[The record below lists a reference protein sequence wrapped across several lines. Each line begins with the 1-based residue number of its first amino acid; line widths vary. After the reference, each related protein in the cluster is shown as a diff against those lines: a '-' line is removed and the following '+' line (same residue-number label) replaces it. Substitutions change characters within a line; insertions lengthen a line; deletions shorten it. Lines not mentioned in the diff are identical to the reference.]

1 MRWSIVCMLS
11 ATLVGASTS
20 LITAASRS
28 SSTVDASLTDSEN
41 NQNLALNP
49 DNFSNTGFDPFLY
62 TNIDQRLSQL
72 NSPQASADTSAL
84 NSLRSRLVTA
94 EIYLTKRQPREA
106 IAALDQLETSY
117 PILADYVLLKRA
129 QAQTQIGDRN
139 AAKATW
145 ESIIGQF
152 PDSPAAAEAMYALGQ
167 NPQNSQNPQL
177 LQQLLQKFPTHPRS
191 LDAALKMLA
200 QDPKRVDVMTH
211 IATNFGDYKGI
222 VPILNRLV
230 ASSPNLNADQW
241 WAIADA
247 YYNNFE
253 FGKAANAYGRAT
265 VNPVSAYNFGRSLH
279 RGQQIAQ
286 AITAYRRVVQQFPQS
301 PQAPRALIR
310 LTQIDTPQAAIAWA
324 DRIINQY
331 PDTAAEALAI
341 KAEILQKLNSPK
353 AASDTRNLLL
363 ESYGNSNEAGLL
375 RWQIAK
381 GQSKS
386 GQLANA
392 IATVERLIATSP
404 NSSSTAEAT
413 FWAGK
418 WANQV
423 GDKAK
428 AKQLFEF
435 TIRQHPD
442 SYYAWRA
449 ASSLGW
455 QVGTF
460 NTARFTNPAI
470 AIPSARTTLP
480 AGSAK
485 LQELYLL
492 GLDRDARSQ
501 WLTELGNKRILEPR
515 EIFTDGVLRV
525 AVQDNL
531 IGIRI
536 HESLDWID
544 VNDAQKREIAQLK
557 QHPAYLRS
565 LYPFHYWDIISE
577 WSQQRQLS
585 PALVIGL
592 MRQESRFEAQIRSS
606 AGAIGLMQIM
616 PDTGSWIAGKKGVKS
631 YNLDR
636 PTDNISFGTWYLD
649 YTHSRYGNDSML
661 AVASYNAGP
670 GAVGRWVE
678 NRKISDPDEF
688 VNSIPYAETRDYVS
702 KVLGNYWNYLRL
714 YSPSVQQQILALQQ
728 SNPNASASKP

>member
-1 MRWSIVCMLS
+1 MRWSVVFMLS
-11 ATLVGASTS
+11 ATLAGASAS
-20 LITAASRS
+20 LITASSRS
-28 SSTVDASLTDSEN
+28 TLTVDASLAGNEN
-41 NQNLALNP
+41 TKSLDPAT
-49 DNFSNTGFDPFLY
+49 SFDPLSF
-62 TNIDQRLSQL
+62 TNIDQRLAQL
-72 NSPQASADTSAL
+72 TASTSSTDTSAL
-84 NSLRSRLVTA
+84 NQWRSRLVTA
-94 EIYLTKRQPREA
+94 DIYLTKRQPREA
-106 IAALDQLETSY
+106 IAALDQLETKY
-117 PILADYVLLKRA
+117 PVLADYVLLKRA
-129 QAQTQIGDRN
+129 QAQTQIGDLN

-145 ESIIGQF
+145 QSILSQF
-152 PDSPAAAEAMYALGQ
+152 PDSPVAAEAVYALGQ
-167 NPQNSQNPQL
+167 DPQL

-191 LDAALKMLA
+191 LDAALKMLS
-200 QDPKRVDVMTH
+200 QSPNRVDVMIH
-211 IATNFGDYKGI
+211 LATYFGDYKGI

-230 ASSPNLNADQW
+230 ASSPNLTADQW

-265 VNPVSAYNFGRSLH
+265 VNPVSAYNYGRSLH
-279 RGQQIAQ
+279 RGQQIAP
-286 AITAYRRVVQQFPQS
+286 AIVAYRRVVQQFPQS

-324 DRIINQY
+324 DQIINQY

-341 KAEILQKLNSPK
+341 KAEVLQKLNSPK
-353 AASDTRNLLL
+353 AASDARNLLL
-363 ESYGNSNEAGLL
+363 ERYGNSNEAGLL

-386 GQLANA
+386 GQLAKA
-392 IATVERLIATSP
+392 IATVDRLIAVSP

-460 NTARFTNPAI
+460 STARYTNPAI

-480 AGSAK
+480 TGSAK

-525 AVQDNL
+525 AIQDNL
-531 IGIRI
+531 NGIRTL
-536 HESLDWID
+536 ESLDWID
-544 VNDAQKREIAQLK
+544 VNAAQKKEIAQLK

-565 LYPFHYWDIISE
+565 LYPFHYWDIITE

-592 MRQESRFEAQIRSS
+592 MRQESRFEAQIRSRS
-606 AGAIGLMQIM
+606 GAIGLMQIM

-678 NRKISDPDEF
+678 NRKIGDPDEF
-688 VNSIPYAETRDYVS
+688 VNSIPYEETRDYVS

-728 SNPNASASKP
+728 SNPTASASKPQ

>member
-11 ATLVGASTS
+11 AALVGASAS
-20 LITAASRS
+20 LITASSRS

-41 NQNLALNP
+41 NQANP
-49 DNFSNTGFDPFLY
+49 AFNPETTSANSFDPFTY
-62 TNIDQRLSQL
+62 SNIDQRLAQL
-72 NSPQASADTSAL
+72 NSSQASADNSAL
-84 NSLRSRLVTA
+84 NSWRSRLVTA
-94 EIYLTKRQPREA
+94 DIYLTKGQPREA
-106 IAALDQLETSY
+106 IAALDQLENKY
-117 PILADYVLLKRA
+117 PVLADYVLLKRA
-129 QAQTQIGDRN
+129 QAQTQIQDLG

-145 ESIIGQF
+145 QSILSQF
-152 PDSPAAAEAMYALGQ
+152 PDSPAAAEAMYALGGD
-167 NPQNSQNPQL
+167 PQL

-191 LDAALKMLA
+191 LDAALKILA
-200 QDPKRVDVMTH
+200 QDSKRVDVMTH
-211 IATNFGDYKGI
+211 VATNFADYKGI

-230 ASSPNLNADQW
+230 ASSPNLSAEQW

-265 VNPVSAYNFGRSLH
+265 VNPLTAYNYGRSLH
-279 RGQQIAQ
+279 RGRQIAP
-286 AITAYRRVVQQFPQS
+286 AIAAYRRVVQQFPQS

-324 DRIINQY
+324 DRIVSQY

-363 ESYGNSNEAGLL
+363 EKFGNSNEAGAL

-386 GQLANA
+386 GQLAQA
-392 IATVERLIATSP
+392 IASVERLIATSP
-404 NSSSTAEAT
+404 NSSSTAEAA

-418 WANQV
+418 WANQT
-423 GDKAK
+423 GNQGK

-460 NTARFTNPAI
+460 NTARYTTPAI

-525 AVQDNL
+525 AVKDNL
-531 IGIRI
+531 LGIRTL
-536 HESLDWID
+536 ESLDWID
-544 VNDAQKREIAQLK
+544 VNAAQKREIAQLK

-678 NRKISDPDEF
+678 NRKIADPDEF
-688 VNSIPYAETRDYVS
+688 VNSIPYEETRDYVS

-714 YSPSVQQQILALQQ
+714 YSPSVQKQILALQQ